1 MRLLSLEIPAGAP
14 LPKNLARYLEGPLG
28 LSGTL
33 IKRLKM
39 QGGLRL
45 NGEVV
50 RADAAP
56 KPGDRLELVW
66 SPPVPDLAPEPG
78 VPVAIAYEDDAV
90 WVLEKPPGLVVHPTK
105 GVFGGTLL
113 NGLAALNAG
122 LPEPCGIHPIHRL
135 DADTSGLLVVGKHP
149 LAHERLAR
157 QLAARTLVRRYR
169 AFVHGAGLPEEGL
182 IKAPIARDEHHPVA
196 RRTASDGAAA
206 QTRYRVVRR
215 FAAPDVAEIELT
227 LGSGRTH
234 QIRVHLASIGHPLVG
249 DALYGGGPLLPRHAL
264 HAASLD
270 FAHPVTGE
278 AIALRSPLPG
288 DLAGAVAGWV
298 ALQSSAG

>member
-1 MRLLSLEIPAGAP
+1 MRLLSLELPEGP

-33 IKRLKM
+33 VKRLKM

-50 RADAAP
+50 RADAALR
-56 KPGDRLELVW
+56 PGDRLELVW
-66 SPPVPDLAPEPG
+66 TPPTPDLALEPD
-78 VPVAIAYEDDAV
+78 VPVAIAHQDDAV

-113 NGLAALNAG
+113 NGLAALNAAS
-122 LPEPCGIHPIHRL
+122 LEPCGIHPIHRL
-135 DADTSGLLVVGKHP
+135 DADTSGLLVVAKHP

-169 AFVHGAGLPEEGL
+169 AFVHGAGLPAEGL
-182 IKAPIARDEHHPVA
+182 VEAPIARDASHPVA
-196 RRTASDGAAA
+196 RRTAEDGAAA
-206 QTRYRVVRR
+206 QTRYRVLRR
-215 FAAPDVAEIELT
+215 FAEPDAAEIELT

-249 DALYGGGPLLPRHAL
+249 DALYGGKPLLPRHAL

-270 FAHPVTGE
+270 FAHPVTG
-278 AIALRSPLPG
+278 AALALRSPLPP
-288 DLAGAVAGWV
+288 DLADAVARWLE
-298 ALQSSAG
+298 A